1 MGGYMAVAKRIFLF
15 IAVNFLIMLTISITV
30 NIVLAFLGVSPQAIY
45 QNGYG
50 GGLNLS
56 TLMVFC
62 LVWGFAG
69 ALISLALSRFM
80 AKMMMGVRVID
91 PNQPGNTEAR
101 ELVAMVHRLARSA
114 GLPAMPEVGV
124 FDSPEVNA
132 FATGPTKSR
141 ALVAVSSGL
150 LHTMDRDATEG
161 VIGHEIAHIAN
172 GDMVTMTLLQ
182 GLVNSF
188 VLFFSKIAAWAL
200 ANAMSGNDRDNR
212 PSPWVY
218 YLSEIVF
225 QILFS
230 LLGMIVV
237 AYFSRRREFRADRG
251 GAGFAGRD
259 KMIHALQ
266 TLKRTYEPNLEEGS
280 AANNAIA
287 ALKISGRTG
296 TFLSLLSTHPPLE
309 SRIEALRSHA

>member
-1 MGGYMAVAKRIFLF
+1 MAGFKRIFLF
-15 IAVNFLIMLTISITV
+15 LAVNVLIMLTITITV
-30 NIVLAFLGVSPQAIY
+30 NIVLAFLGISPQAIY

-56 TLMVFC
+56 SLMVFC

-69 ALISLALSRFM
+69 SFISLALSRFM
-80 AKMMMGVRVID
+80 AKMMMGVQVID
-91 PNQPGNTEAR
+91 PNQPGSSEAR
-101 ELVAMVHRLARSA
+101 ELVGTVHRLARSA

-124 FDSPEVNA
+124 FNSPEVNA

-150 LHTMDRDATEG
+150 LESMDKNAVEG
-161 VIGHEIAHIAN
+161 VLGHEIAHIAN

-200 ANAMSGNDRDNR
+200 ANAMSGNDRDRR
-212 PSPWVY
+212 PSPWIY
-218 YLSEIVF
+218 YLSEMVF

-230 LLGMIVV
+230 LLDG
-237 AYFSRRREFRADRG
+237 RRS
-251 GAGFAGRD
+251 
-259 KMIHALQ
+259 
-266 TLKRTYEPNLEEGS
+266 GS
-280 AANNAIA
+280 ASSYRSSANA
-287 ALKISGRTG
+287 T
-296 TFLSLLSTHPPLE
+296 
-309 SRIEALRSHA
+309 RSV

>member
-1 MGGYMAVAKRIFLF
+1 MATAKRIFLF
-15 IAVNFLIMLTISITV
+15 LAVNVLIMLTITITV
-30 NIVLAFLGVSPQAIY
+30 NIVLAFLGVSPQAMY
-45 QNGYG
+45 QSRYG
-50 GGLNLS
+50 GGLDLQS
-56 TLMVFC
+56 LMVFC

-69 ALISLALSRFM
+69 AFISLALSRFM
-80 AKMMMGVRVID
+80 AKMLMGVKVID
-91 PNQPGNTEAR
+91 PNNPGSSDAR
-101 ELVAMVHRLARSA
+101 DLVSTVHRLARSA
-114 GLPAMPEVGV
+114 GLPAMPEVGI
-124 FDSPEVNA
+124 FNSPEVNA

-150 LHTMDRDATEG
+150 LQSMDDAAVEG
-161 VIGHEIAHIAN
+161 VLAHEITHISN

-200 ANAMSGNDRDNR
+200 ANAMSGNDRDRR
-212 PSPWVY
+212 PSPWIY

-237 AYFSRRREFRADRG
+237 AWFSRRREFRADSG
-251 GAGFAGRD
+251 GAGLAGRD

-266 TLKRTYEPNLEEGS
+266 TLKSRYEPSEEQGTSS
-280 AANNAIA
+280 AQNAIA
-287 ALKISGRTG
+287 ALKINGRTG
-296 TFLSLLSTHPPLE
+296 GFMALISTHPPLDV
-309 SRIEALRSHA
+309 RIAALRSHK